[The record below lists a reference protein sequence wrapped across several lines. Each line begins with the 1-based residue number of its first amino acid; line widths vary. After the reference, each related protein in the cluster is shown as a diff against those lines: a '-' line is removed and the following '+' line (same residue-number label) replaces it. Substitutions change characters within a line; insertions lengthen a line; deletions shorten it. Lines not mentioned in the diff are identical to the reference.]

1 MFVWVEMLKGH
12 PLRLYWTSSLLFI
25 VSVSFS
31 SYEGTAASSTSRS
44 WFCHSNTDSREHLV
58 PLKDLCAFS
67 WCVDVV
73 VWCVEMRFCNLESAQ
88 PFSSWDP
95 KFTESYI
102 CHLFHVVF
110 ESWMKRY
117 MWAKSWCCKHWTD
130 FMASRC
136 ATELGG
142 DNNASMTT
150 GEVRKIF
157 LLLQSQDLKRTFKKM
172 ASRESRNFPSCL
184 LSK

>member
-1 MFVWVEMLKGH
+1 MFVWVKMLKGH
-12 PLRLYWTSSLLFI
+12 PLRLYWTSGLLFN

-31 SYEGTAASSTSRS
+31 SYEGTAASSRSIS
-44 WFCHSNTDSREHLV
+44 WFKTVILSQQHWLQGTSCAVER
-58 PLKDLCAFS
+58 PLCFSLC
-67 WCVDVV
+67 DVSK
-73 VWCVEMRFCNLESAQ
+73 CAFCNLESAQ

-110 ESWMKRY
+110 ESGMKRY

-136 ATELGG
+136 TTELGC

-157 LLLQSQDLKRTFKKM
+157 LLLQSQDLK
-172 ASRESRNFPSCL
+172 N
-184 LSK
+184 

>member
-1 MFVWVEMLKGH
+1 MFVWVKMLKGH
-12 PLRLYWTSSLLFI
+12 PLRLYLTSSLLFI

-31 SYEGTAASSTSRS
+31 SYEGTAASSRIRS
-44 WFCHSNTDSREHLV
+44 WFKTVILSQLHWLQGTSCAIER
-58 PLKDLCAFS
+58 PLCFLLCDVLKCAFAIWKVLS
-67 WCVDVV
+67 
-73 VWCVEMRFCNLESAQ
+73 
-88 PFSSWDP
+88 
-95 KFTESYI
+95 
-102 CHLFHVVF
+102 LFLPETPNSQNHISVF

-117 MWAKSWCCKHWTD
+117 MWDKPWCCKHWTD

-136 ATELGG
+136 TTELGG

-172 ASRESRNFPSCL
+172 ASHESRNVPSCL